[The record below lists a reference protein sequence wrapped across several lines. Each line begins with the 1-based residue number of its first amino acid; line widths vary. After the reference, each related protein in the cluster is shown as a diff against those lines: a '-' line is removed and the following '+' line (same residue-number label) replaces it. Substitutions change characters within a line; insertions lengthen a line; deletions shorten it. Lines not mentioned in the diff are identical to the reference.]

1 MERIQ
6 DPFEEAFVISYN
18 DCALRK
24 CYFAHKGFSLKHSYN
39 QNP

>member
-1 MERIQ
+1 MVRIQ
-6 DPFEEAFVISYN
+6 DSLGEAFAISYS

-24 CYFAHKGFSLKHSYN
+24 CYFAHKGLFLNHSYN